1 MIRINLL
8 GVTSGKK
15 GKRAAVAAA
24 TTTVSGGGP
33 NMLVVLLV
41 ITALA
46 AGGNYYYYSTLQ
58 RDAANLKIKMEE
70 AKRENQ
76 RLADIKAKY
85 IELEKQKDIYERRV
99 NVIHQLQ
106 ANQSGPATLL
116 TTIGDTVNRTDAVWL
131 NSMKDDG
138 AAINLDGIALS
149 VDAVAQLMKNLK
161 ATGYFKNIEIKES
174 FQDDVVKDMTAF
186 TFTLVCEKQPQQKS

>member
-8 GVTSGKK
+8 GVSHPKK
-15 GKRAAVAAA
+15 GKHAAVSTAG
-24 TTTVSGGGP
+24 VEGGGP

-41 ITALA
+41 IVAIA
-46 AGGNYYYYSTLQ
+46 AGGNYYYYWMLQ
-58 RDAANLKIKMEE
+58 RDSASLKVKMEE
-70 AKRENQ
+70 ARRENQ
-76 RLADIKAKY
+76 RLSDIKAKY
-85 IELEKQKDIYERRV
+85 IELERQKDIYERRV

-116 TTIGDTVNRTDAVWL
+116 TTISDTVNKTDAVWL

-138 AAINLDGIALS
+138 TSINLDGVALS

-161 ATGYFKNIEIKES
+161 ATGYFKNVEIKES
-174 FQDDVVKDMTAF
+174 FQDDVVKDVTAF

>member
-15 GKRAAVAAA
+15 GKRAVAAA

-46 AGGNYYYYSTLQ
+46 AGGNYYYYSSLQ

>member
-8 GVTSGKK
+8 GVPKAKK
-15 GKRAAVAAA
+15 GKRAP
-24 TTTVSGGGP
+24 TPGLPGEGP
-33 NMLVVLLV
+33 NIMVVLAV
-41 ITALA
+41 VAVLA
-46 AGGNYYYYSTLQ
+46 IGGNYYYYWSLQ
-58 RDAANLKIKMEE
+58 RDATVLKQKMDE

-76 RLADIKAKY
+76 RLAEIKAKY
-85 IELEKQKDIYERRV
+85 LELEKQKEVYERRV

-116 TTIGDTVNRTDAVWL
+116 TTIGDTVNRTDQVWL
-131 NSMKDDG
+131 NSMKENGNMIDLNG
-138 AAINLDGIALS
+138 VALS

-161 ATGYFKNIEIKES
+161 ATGYFKNVEIKES
-174 FQDDVVKDMTAF
+174 FQDDIVKDMTAF

>member
-8 GVTSGKK
+8 GVSHPKK
-15 GKRAAVAAA
+15 GKHAVVAAA
-24 TTTVSGGGP
+24 GVEGGGP

-41 ITALA
+41 IVAIA
-46 AGGNYYYYSTLQ
+46 AGGNYAYYWKLQ
-58 RDAANLKIKMEE
+58 RDSADLKVKMEE
-70 AKRENQ
+70 ARRENQ

-106 ANQSGPATLL
+106 ANQSGPANLL
-116 TTIGDTVNRTDAVWL
+116 TTISDTVNKTDAVWL

-138 AAINLDGIALS
+138 ANINLDGVALS
-149 VDAVAQLMKNLK
+149 VDAVAQFMKNLK
-161 ATGYFKNIEIKES
+161 ATGYFKNVEIKES

-186 TFTLVCEKQPQQKS
+186 SFTLVCEKQPQQKS